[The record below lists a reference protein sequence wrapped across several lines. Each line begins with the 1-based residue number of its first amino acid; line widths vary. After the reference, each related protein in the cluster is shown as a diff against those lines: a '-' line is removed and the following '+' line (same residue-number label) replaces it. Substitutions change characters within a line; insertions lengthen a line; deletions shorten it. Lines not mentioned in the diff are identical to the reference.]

1 MREVG
6 RRGDTGPR
14 TGLET
19 DHVISGPMR
28 GLRNEWGMEITQTDR
43 QTDRQT
49 QRHVNSMTDTAQ
61 RTESV
66 KIYI

>member
-28 GLRNEWGMEITQTDR
+28 GLKKCMGNGHHTDR

-49 QRHVNSMTDTAQ
+49 QGHVNSMTDPAQ